1 MGQVSTRSCT
11 KEWPMPTFITVQCPH
26 CHRDQ
31 VVNRGKTARGPPR
44 DLCQKKACAT
54 GRVLL
59 DATNRGCL
67 PEVQERI
74 IDLSLHASGM
84 RDTARA
90 LPSST
95 DTGLSALK
103 KQGTGIGGSQP
114 HTAERAASGR
124 GARRQGASRGSRD
137 GRHVGV
143 WWPHNH
149 PPLALACQCSSD
161 GNGVSVGLWPPSR

>member
-1 MGQVSTRSCT
+1 MGQVSTRSFT

-44 DLCQKKACAT
+44 DLGQKKACAP
-54 GRVLL
+54 GSVLL
-59 DATNRGCL
+59 DSTNRGCL
-67 PEVQERI
+67 PEVHELI
-74 IDLSLHASGM
+74 IAMSLHASGI

-90 LPSST
+90 LHIST
-95 DTGLSALK
+95 DTVLSELK
-103 KQGTGIGGSQP
+103 KKGTGIGVSQP

-124 GARRQGASRGSRD
+124 GDRRQGASRGSRD
-137 GRHVGV
+137 GRHGVV